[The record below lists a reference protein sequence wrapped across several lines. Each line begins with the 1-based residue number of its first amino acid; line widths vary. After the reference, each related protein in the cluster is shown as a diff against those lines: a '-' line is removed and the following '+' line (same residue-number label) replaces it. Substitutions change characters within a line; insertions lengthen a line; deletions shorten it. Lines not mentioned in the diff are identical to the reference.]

1 MISHCSHWY
10 MCNSYEDN
18 WCPWKE
24 HYAPSKQ
31 PADPSRCKSKY
42 TTPMPETI
50 QWIPPPYPTPSPGKK
65 NTWQLTRKS
74 KILALD
80 CSPTWF
86 SLLLHL
92 LYSPLWN
99 PLFPESQLVQFSHL
113 AVSDSLWPHGLQASL
128 SITNSQSLLK
138 LKSIKSVMSFNH
150 LVLCHPLVLL
160 PSILPRIR
168 VFSNESVLHIRWP
181 KY

>member
-1 MISHCSHWY
+1 
-10 MCNSYEDN
+10 MCNSYQDN

-24 HYAPSKQ
+24 DYAPSKQ

-86 SLLLHL
+86 SSSSTSSPIL
-92 LYSPLWN
+92 SPLK
-99 PLFPESQLVQFSHL
+99 SSVSGVSVGSVQ
-113 AVSDSLWPHGLQASL
+113 SL
-128 SITNSQSLLK
+128 SCVWLFATPWTPGFSVHHQLPELAQTQVHRVGNVIQPSCPLSSPCPPAFNPSQNQGL
-138 LKSIKSVMSFNH
+138 F
-150 LVLCHPLVLL
+150 
-160 PSILPRIR
+160 
-168 VFSNESVLHIRWP
+168 
-181 KY
+181 